1 LLVLNAWVNLI
12 LYIPYL
18 AHNYKHKNFNLLR
31 RTKKMDS
38 RIRKL
43 LRSQAHH
50 LEPVVLIGKNGITD
64 GTIESIDRVL
74 EAQELIKIKFREF
87 KDEKLSLSEK
97 ITELTNAQIVGV
109 IGHTVIIFR
118 QNPDPDKRQI
128 HIP

>member
-1 LLVLNAWVNLI
+1 
-12 LYIPYL
+12 
-18 AHNYKHKNFNLLR
+18 
-31 RTKKMDS
+31 MDS

-74 EAQELIKIKFREF
+74 EARELIKIKFREF

-97 ITELTNAQIVGV
+97 ITELTNSQVVGV

-118 QNPDPDKRQI
+118 QNPDSDKRQI
-128 HIP
+128 NIPQ

>member
-1 LLVLNAWVNLI
+1 MNNLSSEQRS
-12 LYIPYL
+12 Y
-18 AHNYKHKNFNLLR
+18 
-31 RTKKMDS
+31 
-38 RIRKL
+38 

-50 LEPVVLIGKNGITD
+50 LDPVVLIGKHGITD

-74 EAQELIKIKFREF
+74 ETRELIKIKFREF
-87 KDEKLSLSEK
+87 KDEKLSISEK
-97 ITELTNAQIVGV
+97 ITDLTNAQFVGV

>member
-1 LLVLNAWVNLI
+1 MNNLSSSQRS
-12 LYIPYL
+12 Y
-18 AHNYKHKNFNLLR
+18 
-31 RTKKMDS
+31 
-38 RIRKL
+38 

-50 LEPVVLIGKNGITD
+50 LEPVVLIGKHGITD

-74 EAQELIKIKFREF
+74 EARELIKIKFREF

-97 ITELTNAQIVGV
+97 IAKLTNSQVVGV

-128 HIP
+128 HIPQ

>member
-1 LLVLNAWVNLI
+1 
-12 LYIPYL
+12 
-18 AHNYKHKNFNLLR
+18 
-31 RTKKMDS
+31 MDS

>member
-1 LLVLNAWVNLI
+1 MNNLSSSQRS
-12 LYIPYL
+12 Y
-18 AHNYKHKNFNLLR
+18 
-31 RTKKMDS
+31 
-38 RIRKL
+38 

-74 EAQELIKIKFREF
+74 ESRELIKIKFREF
-87 KDEKLSLSEK
+87 KDEKLSLSEE
-97 ITELTNAQIVGV
+97 ITELTNSQVVGV

-128 HIP
+128 HIPQ

>member
-1 LLVLNAWVNLI
+1 
-12 LYIPYL
+12 
-18 AHNYKHKNFNLLR
+18 
-31 RTKKMDS
+31 MDS

-97 ITELTNAQIVGV
+97 ITELTNSQIVGV

-128 HIP
+128 HIPQ